1 MRNFYYSFEF
11 IFLRLSSELD
21 EYCSKYEDFKKI
33 KSKPAELVKKAS
45 EIFSESDEKEEIF
58 EYAKVAY
65 LEWSN
70 VILNLASNEGW
81 YRRHDDF
88 KGVKSTLDPGITV
101 LFLNYITNIVI
112 MISKLKNT
120 IQKIFLRWLLIFE
133 WYLEVF
139 FLYDTN
145 YDFWKD
151 TYQFKWRDCAR
162 GVCRNFS
169 LIEGDFF
176 TLREFR
182 EKFW

>member
-1 MRNFYYSFEF
+1 MRNFYYNFEF
-11 IFLRLSSELD
+11 IFWRLSSELY
-21 EYCSKYEDFKKI
+21 EYCSKYEDCKKI

-81 YRRHDDF
+81 YHRHDDF
-88 KGVKSTLDPGITV
+88 KGVKSALDPGITV

-139 FLYDTN
+139 FFIRYELWFLERYI
-145 YDFWKD
+145 
-151 TYQFKWRDCAR
+151 
-162 GVCRNFS
+162 S
-169 LIEGDFF
+169 I
-176 TLREFR
+176 
-182 EKFW
+182 